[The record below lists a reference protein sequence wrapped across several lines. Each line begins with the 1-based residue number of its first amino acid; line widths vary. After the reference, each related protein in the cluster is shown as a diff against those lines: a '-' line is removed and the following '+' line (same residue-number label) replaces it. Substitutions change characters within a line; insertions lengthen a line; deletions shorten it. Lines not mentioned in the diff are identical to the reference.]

1 MKIPHKELSSAQRG
15 EIVGAYKVGTRAA
28 TIART
33 FGFPPSTVYNIINR
47 YKQTGSVQSK
57 PRPGKPKSLNDRDL
71 RMVRRV
77 VLKGRHKTLGEIT
90 NEVNARLNMTLC
102 KNTVRK
108 YIAKAGFSKR
118 AACKKPLLRKK
129 TSKPDSS
136 GARSAERGT
145 KSGRRWLSGIE
156 PTPPV
161 CGRLNWTKR
170 PQ

>member
-1 MKIPHKELSSAQRG
+1 MHTGVAPELRPLREPSAFLPPLSMTPS
-15 EIVGAYKVGTRAA
+15 IA
-28 TIART
+28 TSRPA
-33 FGFPPSTVYNIINR
+33 R
-47 YKQTGSVQSK
+47 YKPSHALEG
-57 PRPGKPKSLNDRDL
+57 RESLNDRDL
-71 RMVRRV
+71 RVVRRV

-90 NEVNARLNMTLC
+90 NEVNARLNTTLC

-108 YIAKAGFSKR
+108 YIAKAGFSNR